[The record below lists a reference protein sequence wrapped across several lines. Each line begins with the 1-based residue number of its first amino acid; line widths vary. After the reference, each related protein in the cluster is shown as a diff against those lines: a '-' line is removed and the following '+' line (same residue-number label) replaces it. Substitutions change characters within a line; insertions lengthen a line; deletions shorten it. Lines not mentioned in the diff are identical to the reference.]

1 MKGQETVVEENP
13 VEKPKEK
20 SREDIYKS
28 VEHMPQFPGG
38 DAALVKWLSSHM
50 KYPAMAA
57 ENNVQG
63 KVIMQFVV
71 DKTGKVT
78 RAKVARSSGDESLD
92 NEALRLC
99 TALPDFTP
107 GSQNGQPV
115 SVWYT
120 MPVTFKLTDA
130 N

>member
-1 MKGQETVVEENP
+1 
-13 VEKPKEK
+13 
-20 SREDIYKS
+20 
-28 VEHMPQFPGG
+28 MPQFPGG